1 MSTPGSTQLAMER
14 AVLLAKADDMERQIK
29 LQAALECAPALAV
42 REPKVKAFAWVYGAS
57 ELIAE
62 RKRVCEIL
70 ALRAKVERVQP
81 VDHNGNLG
89 HPFHTLFGMPVS
101 FHEAFVGSD
110 MERRSLMDRLHKL
123 YDSQWQSD
131 IVTRCLDAF
140 PEAVPVLSAPFARPC
155 GLAGAR
161 PGEALE
167 QRRAQWVHSMQH
179 FYLCAAQRLAEHRE
193 SLLLMQSVCA
203 ELKPE
208 TRELL
213 TRCTH
218 FEQLD
223 VSMLMQSAFPFEFV
237 GQSRATF

>member
-29 LQAALECAPALAV
+29 LQAALECAPALPV

-81 VDHNGNLG
+81 AEQ
-89 HPFHTLFGMPVS
+89 HPFHCLFGMPVS

-131 IVTRCLDAF
+131 IVAVHLQSF
-140 PEAVPVLSAPFARPC
+140 PEVVPVLSAAFGRP
-155 GLAGAR
+155 GAR
-161 PGEALE
+161 PGESLE
-167 QRRAQWVHSMQH
+167 QRRAQWVDSMKH
-179 FYLCAAQRLAEHRE
+179 YYLCAAARLDEHRD

-223 VSMLMQSAFPFEFV
+223 VSMLMLSAFPFEFV